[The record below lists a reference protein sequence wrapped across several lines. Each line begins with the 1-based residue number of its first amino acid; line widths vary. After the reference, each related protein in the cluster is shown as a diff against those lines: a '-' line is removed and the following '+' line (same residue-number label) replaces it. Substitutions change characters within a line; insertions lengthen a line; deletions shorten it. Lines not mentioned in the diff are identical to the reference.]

1 MTVQRL
7 VPRNVVDQYLE
18 LSPRKAL
25 HHFPRSAFAN
35 VLLDVAECI
44 EAGPSTRDPDLDK
57 RRKEAIA
64 EHAAELLSPGRKRI
78 YEKGAD
84 MRSTGWFIESLATQ
98 CLVSFIIRTRGAP
111 WPVLWLFNVVGLLD
125 LAYANISSLAAGVDP
140 AQWGASYYL
149 VVLNVPAMVVVHV
162 LIFAYLLRGA
172 RQNGA
177 RTPSA
182 FNETR
187 ERS

>member
-35 VLLDVAECI
+35 VMLDVAECI

-57 RRKEAIA
+57 RREEAIA

-125 LAYANISSLAAGVDP
+125 LAYANISSLAAGSRSRSMGRFLLP
-140 AQWGASYYL
+140 CSSQCAGHGGRSRAHL
-149 VVLNVPAMVVVHV
+149 CL
-162 LIFAYLLRGA
+162 FAAGRATKWSTNTVGV
-172 RQNGA
+172 
-177 RTPSA
+177 
-182 FNETR
+182 
-187 ERS
+187 